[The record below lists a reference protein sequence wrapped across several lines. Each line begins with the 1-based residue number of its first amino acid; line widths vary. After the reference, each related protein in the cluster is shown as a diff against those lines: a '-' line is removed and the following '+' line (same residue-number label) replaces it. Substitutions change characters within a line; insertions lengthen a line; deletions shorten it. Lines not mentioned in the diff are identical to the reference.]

1 MKVEQLEKVTYQGV
15 AWWMIPVAV
24 LVTLAFCAGFA
35 QIWKVVQINR
45 DEKQRK
51 KDAIKAIAEGVVQQ
65 KVDTIAEE
73 ISTKVS
79 EAMEKRFAAIDKKLD
94 TDKVRIEAA
103 EKRSGEH
110 DKALERI
117 EQTLE
122 SVDTNIK
129 DMREGFTHLARGTIA
144 TLNHQQHNGNAEE
157 LEEAARE
164 LNKYL
169 TQRPIVPMNDKG
181 GNSK

>member
-1 MKVEQLEKVTYQGV
+1 MEHLENVTYQGV
-15 AWWMIPVAV
+15 SWWMIPVAV
-24 LVTLAFCAGFA
+24 LVGIAFCVAFA
-35 QIWKVVQINR
+35 QIWKVIQINR
-45 DEKQRK
+45 EEKKRK
-51 KDAIKAIAEGVVQQ
+51 EDAVKAIAEGAVQK
-65 KVDTIAEE
+65 KVDTLADD
-73 ISTKVS
+73 ISRKVMD
-79 EAMEKRFAAIDKKLD
+79 AMKDKFDGIDRKLD
-94 TDKVRIEAA
+94 ADKIRIEAA
-103 EKRSGEH
+103 EKRSSEH

-129 DMREGFTHLARGTIA
+129 DLREGFTHLARGTIA
-144 TLNHQQHNGNAEE
+144 TLNHQQHNGNQEE

-181 GNSK
+181 GNAK

>member
-1 MKVEQLEKVTYQGV
+1 MEQLEKVTYQGV
-15 AWWMIPVAV
+15 AWWMIPIAV

-45 DEKQRK
+45 DEKKRK
-51 KDAIKAIAEGVVQQ
+51 ADAIKDIAEKAVQQ
-65 KVDTIAEE
+65 KVDTLADD
-73 ISTKVS
+73 ISQKVMS
-79 EAMEKRFAAIDKKLD
+79 AMKEKFDGIDRKLD
-94 TDKVRIEAA
+94 ADKVRIEAA

-129 DMREGFTHLARGTIA
+129 DMRDGFTHLARGTIA

>member
-1 MKVEQLEKVTYQGV
+1 MEKVEQITYQGV

-45 DEKQRK
+45 EEKKRK
-51 KDAIKAIAEGVVQQ
+51 EDAIKAIAEGVVQQ

-94 TDKVRIEAA
+94 TDKIRIEAA
-103 EKRSGEH
+103 EKRSSEH

-117 EQTLE
+117 ETTLE
-122 SVDTNIK
+122 NVDANIR
-129 DMREGFTHLARGTIA
+129 DMHDNLGYLTRGTIA
-144 TLNHQQHNGNAEE
+144 TLNHQRHNGNADE
-157 LEEAARE
+157 LDEAARE
-164 LNKYL
+164 LEHYL
-169 TQRPIVPMNDKG
+169 AHRPIVPMN
-181 GNSK
+181 NE